1 MAAAADFDPQLFLG
15 GARRPGHAA
24 GAVDQDLVELGMD
37 VRFHGT
43 AHSTDRAV
51 RMQAGPGR
59 VRRGVPV
66 QCPTLRDEV
75 FYLYVTAPGMAARK
89 VSLDRP
95 VTTIG
100 RSSMNDLPISDK
112 MLSRQHARIVRD
124 TDGGLTVEDLGSR
137 NGTFL
142 NGDRLTTVQP
152 LKPGDRITVG
162 GVTLK
167 VESES
172 TTRVRIE
179 GGGEDPL
186 DNTILK
192 ASAELL
198 RAQHTE
204 TDPRLPAEQ
213 LGKLIESLRVVN
225 ELTVELLRDISVDE
239 LLGFLMDKVFETLK
253 PDRGLVLL
261 KSRATGELAPAVVR
275 VAEGISAEDIR
286 LSKTLVAA
294 VVEKRNG
301 LLLMDTMTGSGV
313 SLADSIRLSGI
324 KSVLAAPLENEGEVV
339 GLIYVDCRV
348 GHRSFEEADLRLLT
362 SLANVAAAK
371 IQNARLMEEN
381 AEKRQMDR
389 EFALA
394 REIQQRLLPEDPPPL
409 PGYELHGSNVAS
421 RQVSGDYFDFRL
433 RNDGKIY
440 ATIADV
446 CGKGV
451 GPALLMASLQA
462 SFHAWA
468 DEGVPVP
475 EMTGRLSEAISRR
488 TGPDRFITFFL
499 VLLDPTTGEIEYT
512 NAGHNPG
519 LLRRKDGSIEELGSH
534 GLPLAL
540 FPGKPYGSSK
550 LTLKPGELL
559 CLYTDGVTEANNPK
573 GEEFGMPKLKEFLA
587 GQVGKTPTDIETEL
601 AKVLEEHAQGEPFAD
616 DRTLVMVRRLPA

>member
-1 MAAAADFDPQLFLG
+1 
-15 GARRPGHAA
+15 
-24 GAVDQDLVELGMD
+24 
-37 VRFHGT
+37 
-43 AHSTDRAV
+43 
-51 RMQAGPGR
+51 
-59 VRRGVPV
+59 
-66 QCPTLRDEV
+66 
-75 FYLYVTAPGMAARK
+75 
-89 VSLDRP
+89 
-95 VTTIG
+95 
-100 RSSMNDLPISDK
+100 
-112 MLSRQHARIVRD
+112 
-124 TDGGLTVEDLGSR
+124 
-137 NGTFL
+137 
-142 NGDRLTTVQP
+142 
-152 LKPGDRITVG
+152 
-162 GVTLK
+162 
-167 VESES
+167 
-172 TTRVRIE
+172 
-179 GGGEDPL
+179 
-186 DNTILK
+186 
-192 ASAELL
+192 
-198 RAQHTE
+198 
-204 TDPRLPAEQ
+204 
-213 LGKLIESLRVVN
+213 
-225 ELTVELLRDISVDE
+225 
-239 LLGFLMDKVFETLK
+239 MDKVFETLK

-261 KSRATGELAPAVVR
+261 KSKVTGELAPAVVR

-301 LLLMDTMTGSGV
+301 LLLMDTSAGSGV

-324 KSVLAAPLENEGEVV
+324 KSVLAAPLENNGEVV

-348 GHRSFEEADLRLLT
+348 GHRSFEESDLRLLT

-421 RQVSGDYFDFRL
+421 RQVSGDYFDFRP
-433 RNDGKIY
+433 RPDGKIY

-468 DEGVPVP
+468 DEGVPVA

-499 VLLDPTTGEIEYT
+499 LILDPKTGEVEYT

-519 LLRRKDGSIEELGSH
+519 LLLRANGAIEELGSH

-540 FPGKPYGSSK
+540 FPGQAVRVVEAHARAPRPPLPVHRRRDRGQRRRGQRVRHAPS
-550 LTLKPGELL
+550 E
-559 CLYTDGVTEANNPK
+559 GVHRRPDR
-573 GEEFGMPKLKEFLA
+573 PR
-587 GQVGKTPTDIETEL
+587 
-601 AKVLEEHAQGEPFAD
+601 D
-616 DRTLVMVRRLPA
+616 DRHRIGALPGARRVRAGRALRRRPDAGDGPQAASLAVALPTANPRHRGLSTRRE

>member
-1 MAAAADFDPQLFLG
+1 
-15 GARRPGHAA
+15 
-24 GAVDQDLVELGMD
+24 
-37 VRFHGT
+37 
-43 AHSTDRAV
+43 
-51 RMQAGPGR
+51 
-59 VRRGVPV
+59 
-66 QCPTLRDEV
+66 
-75 FYLYVTAPGMAARK
+75 
-89 VSLDRP
+89 
-95 VTTIG
+95 
-100 RSSMNDLPISDK
+100 
-112 MLSRQHARIVRD
+112 
-124 TDGGLTVEDLGSR
+124 
-137 NGTFL
+137 
-142 NGDRLTTVQP
+142 
-152 LKPGDRITVG
+152 
-162 GVTLK
+162 
-167 VESES
+167 
-172 TTRVRIE
+172 
-179 GGGEDPL
+179 
-186 DNTILK
+186 
-192 ASAELL
+192 
-198 RAQHTE
+198 
-204 TDPRLPAEQ
+204 
-213 LGKLIESLRVVN
+213 
-225 ELTVELLRDISVDE
+225 
-239 LLGFLMDKVFETLK
+239 MDKVFETLK

-261 KSRATGELAPAVVR
+261 KSRITGELTPAVVR

-301 LLLMDTMTGSGV
+301 LLLMDTSTGSGV

-324 KSVLAAPLENEGEVV
+324 KSVLAAPLENAGEVV

-348 GHRSFEEADLRLLT
+348 GHRSFEESDLRLLT

-421 RQVSGDYFDFRL
+421 RQVSGDYFDFRP
-433 RNDGKIY
+433 RPDGKIY

-468 DEGVPVP
+468 DEGVPVA

-499 VLLDPTTGEIEYT
+499 LILEPATGEVEYT

-519 LLRRKDGSIEELGSH
+519 LLLRADGTIEELGSH

-550 LTLKPGELL
+550 LTLQPHDLL
-559 CLYTDGVTEANNPK
+559 CLYTDGVTEANDPEGN
-573 GEEFGMPKLKEFLA
+573 EFGMPRLKEFIGAQLGRA
-587 GQVGKTPTDIETEL
+587 TADIESAL
-601 AKVLEEHAQGEPFAD
+601 YQALEEYVKGEPYAD
-616 DRTLVMVRRLPA
+616 DRTLVMVRRLPGGQV

>member
-1 MAAAADFDPQLFLG
+1 
-15 GARRPGHAA
+15 
-24 GAVDQDLVELGMD
+24 
-37 VRFHGT
+37 
-43 AHSTDRAV
+43 
-51 RMQAGPGR
+51 
-59 VRRGVPV
+59 
-66 QCPTLRDEV
+66 V
-75 FYLYVTAPGMAARK
+75 FYVYVSAPGMAARK
-89 VSLDRP
+89 FPLEKP

-112 MLSRQHARIVRD
+112 MLSRQHARIVKD
-124 TDGGLTVEDLGSR
+124 DNGGLQVEDLGSR

-142 NGDRLTTVQP
+142 NGARLAAPQP
-152 LKPGDRITVG
+152 LKAGDRITLG

-167 VESES
+167 LESES

-179 GGGEDPL
+179 AGGADAL

-198 RAQHTE
+198 RAQHQE

-213 LGKLIESLRVVN
+213 LSKLIESLRVVN
-225 ELTVELLRDISVDE
+225 ELTIELLRDVSVDE
-239 LLGFLMDKVFETLK
+239 LMKFLMDKVFETLM
-253 PDRGLVLL
+253 PDRGVVLL
-261 KSRATGELAPAVVR
+261 RSRVTNELIPAVVR
-275 VAEGISAEDIR
+275 VAEGMSADDIR
-286 LSKTLVAA
+286 LSKTLVAQ

-301 LLLMDTMTGSGV
+301 LILMDTSTGSGV

-339 GLIYVDCRV
+339 GLIYVDSQV

-371 IQNARLMEEN
+371 IQNARLMAEA
-381 AEKRQMDR
+381 AEKKQMDR

-394 REIQQRLLPEDPPPL
+394 REIQQRLLPESPPSI
-409 PGYELHGSNVAS
+409 PGYELHGSNTAS
-421 RQVSGDYFDFRL
+421 RQVSGDYFDFRV
-433 RNDGKIY
+433 RQDKKVY
-440 ATIADV
+440 MAIADV

-468 DEGVPVP
+468 DESVPVA

-488 TGPDRFITFFL
+488 AGTDRFITFVL
-499 VLLDPTTGEIEYT
+499 VLLDPSTGEFEYT

-519 LLRRKDGSIEELGSH
+519 ILLRTDKSMQELSSH

-540 FPGKPYGSSK
+540 FPGKPYTSSK
-550 LTLKPGELL
+550 LQLAPGDLL
-559 CLYTDGVTEANNPK
+559 FLYTDGVTEANSPD
-573 GEEFGMPKLKEFLA
+573 GDEFGFPRLKEFIGA
-587 GQVGKTPTDIETEL
+587 RVGKAPGEIEEEL
-601 AKVLEEHAQGEPFAD
+601 LKDLEDHAQGEPFAD
-616 DRTLVMVRRLPA
+616 DRTLVMVRRIPA

>member
-1 MAAAADFDPQLFLG
+1 
-15 GARRPGHAA
+15 
-24 GAVDQDLVELGMD
+24 
-37 VRFHGT
+37 
-43 AHSTDRAV
+43 
-51 RMQAGPGR
+51 
-59 VRRGVPV
+59 
-66 QCPTLRDEV
+66 
-75 FYLYVTAPGMAARK
+75 MAARK
-89 VSLDRP
+89 LSLDRP
-95 VTTIG
+95 VTTVG
-100 RSSMNDLPISDK
+100 RSSMNDLPVSDK

-124 TDGGLTVEDLGSR
+124 NDGALTVEDLGSR
-137 NGTFL
+137 NGTYL
-142 NGDRLTTVQP
+142 NGERLTTVQA
-152 LKPGDRITVG
+152 LKPGDRITLG

-167 VESES
+167 LESES

-198 RAQHTE
+198 RAQATE

-213 LGKLIESLRVVN
+213 LAKLIESLRVVN
-225 ELTVELLRDISVDE
+225 ELTIELLRDISVDE
-239 LLGFLMDKVFETLK
+239 LLRFLMDKVFETLK

-261 KSRATGELAPAVVR
+261 RSRATGELAPAVVR

-301 LLLMDTMTGSGV
+301 LLLMDTSTGSGV

-339 GLIYVDCRV
+339 GLIYIDCRV

-394 REIQQRLLPEDPPPL
+394 REIQQRLLPEEPPPL

-421 RQVSGDYFDFRL
+421 RQVSGDYFDFRP
-433 RNDGKIY
+433 RSDGKIY

-468 DEGVPVP
+468 DEGVPVA

-499 VLLDPTTGEIEYT
+499 LLLDPATGEVEYT

-519 LLRRKDGSIEELGSH
+519 LLLHVDGTLEELGSH

-540 FPGKPYGSSK
+540 FPGKPYGSSR
-550 LTLKPGELL
+550 LTLAGGELL
-559 CLYTDGVTEANNPK
+559 CLYTDGVTEANDPEGN
-573 GEEFGMPKLKEFLA
+573 EYGMPRLKELLTS
-587 GQVGKTPTDIETEL
+587 QVRQSPPDIEGAL
-601 AKVLEEHAQGEPFAD
+601 ARSLEEHVKGEPFAD
-616 DRTLVMVRRLPA
+616 DRTLVMVRRLP

>member
-1 MAAAADFDPQLFLG
+1 
-15 GARRPGHAA
+15 
-24 GAVDQDLVELGMD
+24 
-37 VRFHGT
+37 
-43 AHSTDRAV
+43 
-51 RMQAGPGR
+51 
-59 VRRGVPV
+59 
-66 QCPTLRDEV
+66 V
-75 FYLYVTAPGMAARK
+75 FYVYVSAPGMSARK
-89 VSLDRP
+89 FPLEKP

-112 MLSRQHARIVRD
+112 MLSRQHARIVKD
-124 TDGGLTVEDLGSR
+124 DDGGLVVEDLGSR

-142 NGDRLTTVQP
+142 NGERLAGPQP
-152 LKPGDRITVG
+152 IKPGDRITLG

-167 VESES
+167 LESES

-179 GGGEDPL
+179 AGGTDAL

-198 RAQHTE
+198 RAQHQE

-213 LGKLIESLRVVN
+213 LSKLIESLRVVN
-225 ELTVELLRDISVDE
+225 ELTIELLRDVSVDE
-239 LLGFLMDKVFETLK
+239 LLKFLMDKVFETLM
-253 PDRGLVLL
+253 PDRGVVLL
-261 KSRATGELAPAVVR
+261 RSRVTNELIPAVVR
-275 VAEGISAEDIR
+275 VAEGMSAEDIR
-286 LSKTLVAA
+286 LSKTLVNQ

-301 LLLMDTMTGSGV
+301 LILMDTSTGSGV

-339 GLIYVDCRV
+339 GLIYVDSQV

-371 IQNARLMEEN
+371 IQSARLMAEV
-381 AEKRQMDR
+381 AEKKQMDR

-394 REIQQRLLPEDPPPL
+394 REIQQRLLPESPPTV
-409 PGYELHGSNVAS
+409 PGYELYGSNTAS
-421 RQVSGDYFDFRL
+421 RQVSGDYFDFRS
-433 RNDGKIY
+433 RADGKVY
-440 ATIADV
+440 AVIADV

-468 DEGVPVP
+468 DESVPVA

-488 TGPDRFITFFL
+488 TGPDRFITFFI
-499 VLLDPTTGEIEYT
+499 VLLDPATGEFECT

-519 LLRRKDGSIEELGSH
+519 ILMTQDGSLQELPSH

-540 FPGKPYGSSK
+540 FPGRPYASSRFM
-550 LTLKPGELL
+550 LSPGDLL
-559 CLYTDGVTEANNPK
+559 CLYTDGVTEANSPD
-573 GEEFGMPKLKEFLA
+573 GTEFGFPRLKEFLRK
-587 GQVGKTPTDIETEL
+587 QVGRAPSEIEESL
-601 AKVLEEHAQGEPFAD
+601 FKELEEHAQGEPFAD
-616 DRTLVMVRRLPA
+616 DRTLVMIRRVPAA

>member
-1 MAAAADFDPQLFLG
+1 M
-15 GARRPGHAA
+15 
-24 GAVDQDLVELGMD
+24 
-37 VRFHGT
+37 
-43 AHSTDRAV
+43 
-51 RMQAGPGR
+51 
-59 VRRGVPV
+59 
-66 QCPTLRDEV
+66 
-75 FYLYVTAPGMAARK
+75 FYVYVSAPGMAARK
-89 VSLDRP
+89 FPLEKP

-112 MLSRQHARIVRD
+112 MLSRQHARIVKD
-124 TDGGLTVEDLGSR
+124 DDGGLVVEDLGSR

-142 NGDRLTTVQP
+142 NGDRLSAPQP
-152 LKPGDRITVG
+152 LKAGDRITLG

-167 VESES
+167 LESES

-179 GGGEDPL
+179 AGGADAL

-198 RAQHTE
+198 RAQHQE

-213 LGKLIESLRVVN
+213 LSKLIESLRVVN
-225 ELTVELLRDISVDE
+225 ELTIELLRDVSVDE
-239 LLGFLMDKVFETLK
+239 LMKFLMDKVFETLM
-253 PDRGLVLL
+253 PDRGVVLL
-261 KSRATGELAPAVVR
+261 RSRLTNELIPAVVR
-275 VAEGISAEDIR
+275 VAEGMSADDIR
-286 LSKTLVAA
+286 LSKTLVAQ

-301 LLLMDTMTGSGV
+301 LILMDTSTGSGV

-339 GLIYVDCRV
+339 GLIYVDSQV

-371 IQNARLMEEN
+371 IQNARLMAEA
-381 AEKRQMDR
+381 AEKKQMDR

-394 REIQQRLLPEDPPPL
+394 REIQQRLLPENPPTIL
-409 PGYELHGSNVAS
+409 GYELQGSNTAS
-421 RQVSGDYFDFRL
+421 RQVSGDYFDFRV
-433 RNDGKIY
+433 RSDGKVY
-440 ATIADV
+440 AAIADV

-468 DEGVPVP
+468 DESVPVA

-499 VLLDPTTGEIEYT
+499 VLLDPATGEVEYT

-519 LLRRKDGSIEELGSH
+519 ILLKCDGSMQELSSH

-540 FPGKPYGSSK
+540 FPGRPYGSSRFT
-550 LTLKPGELL
+550 LTPGDLL
-559 CLYTDGVTEANNPK
+559 CLYTDGVTEANSPD
-573 GEEFGMPKLKEFLA
+573 GTEFGFPRLKEFLG
-587 GQVGKTPTDIETEL
+587 GQVGKVPAEIEESL
-601 AKVLEEHAQGEPFAD
+601 LRELEEHAQGEPFAD
-616 DRTLVMVRRLPA
+616 DRTLVMVRRIPAA

>member
-1 MAAAADFDPQLFLG
+1 M
-15 GARRPGHAA
+15 
-24 GAVDQDLVELGMD
+24 
-37 VRFHGT
+37 
-43 AHSTDRAV
+43 
-51 RMQAGPGR
+51 
-59 VRRGVPV
+59 
-66 QCPTLRDEV
+66 
-75 FYLYVTAPGMAARK
+75 FYLYVTAPGMAAKK

-100 RSSMNDLPISDK
+100 RSSVNDLPISDK

-124 TDGGLTVEDLGSR
+124 SDGSLTVEDLGSR

-142 NGDRLTTVQP
+142 NGDRLTTVQA

-179 GGGEDPL
+179 GGGEDAL

-198 RAQHTE
+198 RAHATE

-213 LGKLIESLRVVN
+213 MGKLVESLRVVN
-225 ELTVELLRDISVDE
+225 ELTIQLLRDVSADELLR
-239 LLGFLMDKVFETLK
+239 FLMDKVFETLK

-261 KSRATGELAPAVVR
+261 KSHATGELVPAVVR

-286 LSKTLVAA
+286 LSKTLVAT

-301 LLLMDTMTGSGV
+301 LLLMDTSTGAGV

-371 IQNARLMEEN
+371 IQNARLMAEN

-421 RQVSGDYFDFRL
+421 RQVSGDYFDFRP
-433 RNDGKIY
+433 RSDGKIY

-468 DEGVPVP
+468 DEGVPVA
-475 EMTGRLSEAISRR
+475 EMTARLSEAIARR

-499 VLLDPTTGEIEYT
+499 LLLDPSTGDVEYT

-519 LLRRKDGSIEELGSH
+519 LLLHADGTIEELGSH

-540 FPGKPYGSSK
+540 FPGRPYGSSK
-550 LTLKPGELL
+550 LALKADDLL
-559 CLYTDGVTEANNPK
+559 CLYTDGVTEANDPAGN
-573 GEEFGMPKLKEFLA
+573 EFGMPRLKEFLV
-587 GQVGKTPTDIETEL
+587 GQVRQSAQDIESAL
-601 AKVLEEHAQGEPFAD
+601 GRALEEHAQGEPFAD
-616 DRTLVMVRRLPA
+616 DRTLVMVRRLATA

>member
-1 MAAAADFDPQLFLG
+1 
-15 GARRPGHAA
+15 
-24 GAVDQDLVELGMD
+24 
-37 VRFHGT
+37 
-43 AHSTDRAV
+43 
-51 RMQAGPGR
+51 
-59 VRRGVPV
+59 
-66 QCPTLRDEV
+66 V

-95 VTTIG
+95 AMTIG
-100 RSSMNDLPISDK
+100 RSSVNDLPISDK
-112 MLSRQHARIVRD
+112 MLSRQHSRIVRSE
-124 TDGGLTVEDLGSR
+124 DGGLTVEDLGSR

-142 NGDRLTTVQP
+142 NGERLTTVQV
-152 LKPGDRITVG
+152 LKPGDRITIG

-198 RAQHTE
+198 RSHTTE
-204 TDPRLPAEQ
+204 ADPRLPAEQ
-213 LGKLIESLRVVN
+213 LAKLIESLRVVN

-261 KSRATGELAPAVVR
+261 KSRVTGELTPAVVR
-275 VAEGISAEDIR
+275 VAKGISAEDIR

-301 LLLMDTMTGSGV
+301 LLLMDTSAGSGV

-324 KSVLAAPLENEGEVV
+324 KSVLAAPLENNGEVV

-421 RQVSGDYFDFRL
+421 RQVSGDYFDFRP
-433 RNDGKIY
+433 RSDGKIY

-468 DEGVPVP
+468 DERVPVA
-475 EMTGRLSEAISRR
+475 EMTGRLSEAISHRA
-488 TGPDRFITFFL
+488 GSDRFITFFL
-499 VLLDPTTGEIEYT
+499 LLLDPSTGEVEYT

-519 LLRRKDGSIEELGSH
+519 LLLRADGTIEELGSH

-550 LTLKPGELL
+550 FTLQPQDLL
-559 CLYTDGVTEANNPK
+559 YLYTDGVTEANNPE
-573 GEEFGMPKLKEFLA
+573 GDEFGMLRLKEFIGAQLGRA
-587 GQVGKTPTDIETEL
+587 TSDIESALFE
-601 AKVLEEHAQGEPFAD
+601 VLDEYVKGEPYAD
-616 DRTLVMVRRLPA
+616 DRTLVMVRRLPV

>member
-1 MAAAADFDPQLFLG
+1 MFYVYVSAA
-15 GARRPGHAA
+15 
-24 GAVDQDLVELGMD
+24 
-37 VRFHGT
+37 
-43 AHSTDRAV
+43 
-51 RMQAGPGR
+51 
-59 VRRGVPV
+59 
-66 QCPTLRDEV
+66 
-75 FYLYVTAPGMAARK
+75 GMAARK
-89 VSLDRP
+89 FPLEKP
-95 VTTIG
+95 VTSIG

-124 TDGGLTVEDLGSR
+124 DNGGLQVEDLGSR

-142 NGDRLTTVQP
+142 NGERLAAPQP
-152 LKPGDRITVG
+152 LKAGDRITLG

-167 VESES
+167 LESES

-179 GGGEDPL
+179 AGGADAL

-198 RAQHTE
+198 RAQHQE

-213 LGKLIESLRVVN
+213 LSKLIESLRVVN
-225 ELTVELLRDISVDE
+225 ELTIELLRDVSVDE
-239 LLGFLMDKVFETLK
+239 LMKFLMDKVFETLM
-253 PDRGLVLL
+253 PDRGVVLL
-261 KSRATGELAPAVVR
+261 RSRVTNELTPAVVR
-275 VAEGISAEDIR
+275 VAEGMSADDIR
-286 LSKTLVAA
+286 LSKTLVAQ

-301 LLLMDTMTGSGV
+301 LILMDTSTGSGV

-339 GLIYVDCRV
+339 GLIYVDSQV

-371 IQNARLMEEN
+371 IQSARLM
-381 AEKRQMDR
+381 AEVADKKQMDR

-394 REIQQRLLPEDPPPL
+394 REIQQRLLPESPPTV
-409 PGYELHGSNVAS
+409 PGYELHGSNTAS
-421 RQVSGDYFDFRL
+421 RQVSGDYFDFRV
-433 RNDGKIY
+433 RSDKKVY
-440 ATIADV
+440 MAIADV

-468 DEGVPVP
+468 DESVPVA

-488 TGPDRFITFFL
+488 TGPDRFITFIL
-499 VLLDPTTGEIEYT
+499 VLLDPANGEIEYT

-519 LLRRKDGSIEELGSH
+519 ILLKTDKSMSELSSH

-540 FPGKPYGSSK
+540 FPGKPYSSSK
-550 LTLKPGELL
+550 FTLGPGELL
-559 CLYTDGVTEANNPK
+559 FLYTDGVTEANSPD
-573 GEEFGMPKLKEFLA
+573 GDEFGFPRLKEFIGA
-587 GQVGKTPTDIETEL
+587 RVGKVPSEIEEEL
-601 AKVLEEHAQGEPFAD
+601 LKDLEDHAQGEPFAD
-616 DRTLVMVRRLPA
+616 DRTLVMVRRIPA